1 MSRFLLTMMVAAIL
15 SLPVAATDTLTCN
28 LTKKP
33 VDTCCCVKG
42 DNGKLHCK
50 LADKDVK
57 KCCCSH
63 KM

>member
-1 MSRFLLTMMVAAIL
+1 MYRFLLTVMAAGVL

-28 LTKKP
+28 LTGKS
-33 VDTCCCVKG
+33 VDSCCCVKA
-42 DNGKLHCK
+42 DNGSLHCK

-57 KCCCSH
+57 KCCCTH